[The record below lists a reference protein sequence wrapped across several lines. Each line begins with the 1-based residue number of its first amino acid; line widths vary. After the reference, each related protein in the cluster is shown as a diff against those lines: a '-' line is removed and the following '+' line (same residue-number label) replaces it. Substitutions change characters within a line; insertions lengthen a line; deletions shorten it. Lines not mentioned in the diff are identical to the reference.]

1 MEISKTICVA
11 GIDSGSTTTKALLLG
26 GERRILGFA
35 ILATGADSREV
46 SRAALEAALQVAGR
60 PSSARPLM
68 IVATGYGREIA
79 AEADERVTEITC
91 HARGVHFL
99 MPEVRTIV
107 DIGGQDSKA
116 IRISPQGRVLDF
128 AMNDKCAAGT
138 GRFLEVMSHTLGVG
152 LAQMGEVSAKA
163 VRNVRVSSMCTV
175 FAESEVVS
183 LVARGEKVPDILKGL
198 HEAVADRVAALALR
212 VGLEPPVA
220 VTGGV
225 AKNAGVV
232 RALEVRLGTSL
243 ATPPEPQL
251 TGALGAALI
260 ALDKGRFP
268 KA

>member
-1 MEISKTICVA
+1 MEISKTTCVG
-11 GIDSGSTTTKALLLG
+11 GIDSGSTTTKALLLD
-26 GERRILGFA
+26 GELRILGSA
-35 ILATGADSREV
+35 ILATGADSRQA
-46 SRAALEAALQVAGR
+46 SRDALEAALQAAGQSVER
-60 PSSARPLM
+60 PAF
-68 IVATGYGREIA
+68 IVATGYGRDIA
-79 AEADERVTEITC
+79 AGVDEQVTEITC
-91 HARGVHFL
+91 HARGIHFL

-116 IRISPQGRVLDF
+116 IRIGPQGKVLDF

-138 GRFLEVMSHTLGVG
+138 GRFLEVMSYTLGVG
-152 LAQMGEVSAKA
+152 LAQMGEVSARA
-163 VRNVRVSSMCTV
+163 ERNVRVSSMCTV

-212 VGLEPPVA
+212 VGLVAPAA

-232 RALEVRLGTSL
+232 RALEARLGMPL
-243 ATPPEPQL
+243 CTPPDPQI

-260 ALDKGRFP
+260 ALDKARLR